1 MNDIEQK
8 ISKYFKNERGIIAVY
23 LFGSYASNRQRPMSD
38 VDIGIVVDFNILE
51 TIKEQRNRYVV
62 DLSGMLRKDIH
73 FVFLN
78 GSGESLMAQVFKKG
92 KCLLIRKPKE
102 LSVFKM
108 RMYAMIADFG
118 YYKNM
123 IQPGLIRSIMEA

>member
-1 MNDIEQK
+1 MNDIEQT
-8 ISKYFKNERGIIAVY
+8 ISNYFKSQQQIIAVY
-23 LFGSYASNRQRPMSD
+23 LFGSYAANRQRPTSD
-38 VDIGIVVDFNILE
+38 IDIGIIVDFPSLE
-51 TIKEQRNRYVV
+51 TVKKRQDRYIA
-62 DLSGMLRKDIH
+62 DLSRMFRKDIH
-73 FVFLN
+73 LVFLN